1 MQRAETKSGTD
12 YPDRWKIIVLQRKYA
27 PDIPEWDFPEA
38 YFILRYLQAK
48 LSGASTGGNAIG
60 RRR

>member
-1 MQRAETKSGTD
+1 MQRSEKKTGTC
-12 YPDRWKIIVLQRKYA
+12 YPDRRKIIVLQRKYA
-27 PDIPEWDFPEA
+27 PGSPEWDFPEA